1 MKIVVSYISS
11 LYEKKETIKKIDE
24 STADGIHVDLM
35 DGIYV
40 ENNNLDISNLYSL
53 FKNIN
58 KPIDIHLM
66 CDKPSKYFNELFKLN
81 PICIYIHP
89 DTEDNPYQIL
99 KEIKRHNIKTG
110 IVINPNEEID
120 KYNDYYLFIDRVLLM
135 SVYPGKGGQEF
146 LKETAKR
153 LDELLKYK
161 NKNEFEIYIDG
172 GINDETIKLVSKAD
186 GVVSGSFVCN
196 NVDFNKQI
204 EKLKINK
211 KLTIWAILKLIP
223 LIIFLEIAVYYT
235 IRGVN
240 CSSSLVGYKKCD
252 FLSGMLLIL
261 KLCFP
266 FAIASLILF
275 ISGIIDL
282 VKNYKK

>member
-24 STADGIHVDLM
+24 SIADGIHVDLM

-40 ENNNLDISNLYSL
+40 KNNNLDISNLYSL

-66 CDKPSKYFNELFKLN
+66 CDKPSKYFNELFKLK

-99 KEIKRHNIKTG
+99 KEIKSHNIKTG

-120 KYNDYYLFIDRVLLM
+120 KYNDYYPFIDRVLLM

-153 LDELLKYK
+153 LEELIKYK
-161 NKNEFEIYIDG
+161 NKHEFEIYIDG

-211 KLTIWAILKLIP
+211 KLTI
-223 LIIFLEIAVYYT
+223 
-235 IRGVN
+235 
-240 CSSSLVGYKKCD
+240 
-252 FLSGMLLIL
+252 
-261 KLCFP
+261 
-266 FAIASLILF
+266 
-275 ISGIIDL
+275 
-282 VKNYKK
+282 

>member
-24 STADGIHVDLM
+24 SIADGIHVDLM

-99 KEIKRHNIKTG
+99 KEIKSHNNKTG

-120 KYNDYYLFIDRVLLM
+120 KYNDYYPFIDRVLLM

-204 EKLKINK
+204 EKLKIN
-211 KLTIWAILKLIP
+211 
-223 LIIFLEIAVYYT
+223 
-235 IRGVN
+235 
-240 CSSSLVGYKKCD
+240 
-252 FLSGMLLIL
+252 
-261 KLCFP
+261 
-266 FAIASLILF
+266 
-275 ISGIIDL
+275 
-282 VKNYKK
+282 

>member
-99 KEIKRHNIKTG
+99 KEIKSHNIKTG
-110 IVINPNEEID
+110 SVINPNEEID
-120 KYNDYYLFIDRVLLM
+120 KYND
-135 SVYPGKGGQEF
+135 
-146 LKETAKR
+146 
-153 LDELLKYK
+153 
-161 NKNEFEIYIDG
+161 
-172 GINDETIKLVSKAD
+172 
-186 GVVSGSFVCN
+186 
-196 NVDFNKQI
+196 
-204 EKLKINK
+204 
-211 KLTIWAILKLIP
+211 
-223 LIIFLEIAVYYT
+223 
-235 IRGVN
+235 
-240 CSSSLVGYKKCD
+240 
-252 FLSGMLLIL
+252 
-261 KLCFP
+261 
-266 FAIASLILF
+266 
-275 ISGIIDL
+275 
-282 VKNYKK
+282 